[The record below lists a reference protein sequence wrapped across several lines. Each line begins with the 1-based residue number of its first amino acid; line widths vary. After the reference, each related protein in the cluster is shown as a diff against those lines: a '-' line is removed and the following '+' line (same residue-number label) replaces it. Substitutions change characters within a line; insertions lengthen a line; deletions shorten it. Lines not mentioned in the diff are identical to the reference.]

1 MKRRTFIGVAAGAA
15 IGSVIPTVNASAD
28 SNRLF
33 GVPRSL
39 LSPGEV
45 EENKLRL
52 SMSNA
57 KLPVEVWEEIITYNR
72 FWETIKQQPNL
83 ALEYR
88 ESPEK
93 VLAEFGIDKNIV
105 SPGSVEELLLFITY
119 DKNLMNAVKTN
130 DYEELFSRL
139 KAYGLNERG
148 SSLRSRINHH
158 LNQDASLVAHFKEHI
173 ESYPL
178 QETNSPPLIRLKEIL
193 EPLNSEDDTRIEI
206 ARLVVG
212 ANVVAAV
219 NVAVGTRVVAAVNAA
234 AAVNVAAYLSLAVQ
248 VAITVCMANY
258 LPKIDHSDLST
269 GTASLHLARLYN
281 NQKMV
286 DTLVTE
292 AIRREITACLFAA
305 QKCGYINLP
314 ATREERK
321 EVIHLFT
328 ELSLGMAAA

>member
-1 MKRRTFIGVAAGAA
+1 MMKRRTFIGVAVGAA
-15 IGSVIPTVNASAD
+15 IGSVIPTVNASIN
-28 SNRLF
+28 STRLF

-39 LSPGEV
+39 LSPGEI

-72 FWETIKQQPNL
+72 FWETIKQQPEL
-83 ALEYR
+83 VLEYR

-93 VLAEFGIDKNIV
+93 VLDEFGIDKDIV
-105 SPGSVEELLLFITY
+105 SPGSAEELLLFITY
-119 DKNLMNAVKTN
+119 DKDLMNAVKTN
-130 DYEELFSRL
+130 DYEALFSRL
-139 KAYGLNERG
+139 KTYGLNEKG
-148 SSLRSRINHH
+148 SSLRSRINYH
-158 LNQDASLVAHFKEHI
+158 LSQDANLVTHFKEHI
-173 ESYPL
+173 ESYQL
-178 QETNSPPLIRLKEIL
+178 QGTDNPPLIRLKEIL
-193 EPLNSEDDTRIEI
+193 EPLNSEDDTSIEI

-219 NVAVGTRVVAAVNAA
+219 NVA
-234 AAVNVAAYLSLAVQ
+234 AYLSLAVQ
-248 VAITVCMANY
+248 TVVTVCMANY

-281 NQKMV
+281 NQQMV
-286 DTLVTE
+286 DTLVKE

-305 QKCGYINLP
+305 QKCGYIHLQ

-328 ELSLGMAAA
+328 ELSLGMA